1 MVIHA
6 YGNELVAGNATVLM
20 ELLTWLLAVAG
31 VGLAVPAM
39 TTSDF
44 PAPPLAAPT

>member
-6 YGNELVAGNATVLM
+6 YGNELVAGSASVRML
-20 ELLTWLLAVAG
+20 LLTWLLAVRRVG
-31 VGLAVPAM
+31 VAVPAM

-44 PAPPLAAPT
+44 PVPALAAPT